1 MFIGRLG
8 NQLFQYSFLAY
19 LKSKNPHL
27 RFFFPN
33 PHHAQSLGKY
43 FDLGLN
49 NNLKFN
55 SKIYS
60 VFTRLL
66 PKLLPFK
73 NVSINS
79 IGSPKDIKVTNN
91 TIFWGYYQTDWYINN
106 TPGRLQI
113 KIKKKYINKF
123 QELYGMQ
130 FNGKKTIAVHI
141 RRTDYLNYHKR
152 DISLPI
158 EYFKTR
164 LNAIQDLDSYLVFFL
179 SDDIEYTKKSF
190 DNKPNFIFSGNDEI
204 IDFQILMN
212 ADICII
218 SNSSFSWWAA
228 YLNEKKNIVYA
239 PKNWIGFRIGKS
251 FPTGIMTDKFI
262 WCDVFENNRMGPK
275 EDNML
280 LK

>member
-8 NQLFQYSFLAY
+8 NQLFQYSFLLY

-33 PHHAQSLGKY
+33 PHHAQSLVKY

-49 NNLKFN
+49 NNLKLN

-79 IGSPKDIKVTNN
+79 IGSPKEIKVNNN
-91 TIFWGYYQTDWYINN
+91 TIYWGYYQTDWYLNN
-106 TPGRLQI
+106 TQEKLQI
-113 KIKKKYINKF
+113 KIKTKYKDKF
-123 QELYGMQ
+123 EELYGAQ

-158 EYFKTR
+158 EYFKAR
-164 LNAIQDLDSYLVFFL
+164 LSTVQDLDSYQVFFL
-179 SDDIEYTKKSF
+179 SDDIEYVKKSF
-190 DNKPNFIFSGNDEI
+190 DNKPNFVFSGNEEI
-204 IDFQILMN
+204 IDFQIIMN

-228 YLNEKKNIVYA
+228 YLNEKTNTVYA

-251 FPTGIMTDKFI
+251 FPNGIMTDKFI
-262 WCDVFENNRMGPK
+262 WCDVIEN
-275 EDNML
+275 DIML
-280 LK
+280 VKNDTQLK